1 MMCPN
6 VGYGGDFGTGV
17 PNGCSTVD
25 GINTVD
31 GSSWLTD
38 LSYHGD
44 FLCMA
49 LMCLGIVPV
58 CISCWVKP
66 MC

>member
-1 MMCPN
+1 MLRPN
-6 VGYGGDFGTGV
+6 VGYGGDFVTGK
-17 PNGCSTVD
+17 PNGFNTVD

-31 GSSWLTD
+31 GSSWLTGCHD
-38 LSYHGD
+38 GG

-49 LMCLGIVPV
+49 LMYLGLVYV
-58 CISCWVKP
+58 LISCWVKP